1 MKKMKRAAAAAVAAA
16 VTAGTMAGCSST
28 DYALTADG
36 KKVNAGVYISYALS
50 EMTNQMYTMY
60 YGGEVKDL
68 SECFDKQ
75 IDGKDFT
82 TYVKDS
88 ALEKTKEFATVNA
101 KFDELGLKLSK
112 DDKNTISDNVSSS
125 WDSNGDFYESEG
137 ISRESIKQT
146 YEFSYKRSAIFD
158 YYYAEGGKEEVS
170 ADDLQKYVNDNY
182 IRYKLVT
189 IPKSTST
196 DDDTKESE
204 NAEIKE
210 LVDGYLEEAKDL
222 DFEGF
227 DKIIDEY
234 DAYKEAKD
242 AEDSST
248 DSTDSSADE
257 SAVTDLDSSSAADE
271 SSAADDTSSDD
282 SSTADSSEADTELS
296 ADTDTSSSDDSS
308 ADGDSEEEDK
318 YANETVVNYT
328 DGTNKDSD
336 SYSESNAELLKQIKE
351 GEYGAATSWDND
363 TNYYIFMSAD
373 IAERT
378 DYVDDNKETLLQSM
392 KGDEFDSKVE
402 GWVKEMK
409 ITVNNKAVKRY
420 TVKEIYDRQTE
431 YYNKKNG

>member
-16 VTAGTMAGCSST
+16 VTACTMAGCSST

-50 EMTNQMYTMY
+50 EMTSQMYTMY
-60 YGGEVKDL
+60 YGGKVKDL

-112 DDKNTISDNVSSS
+112 DDKKTISDNVSSS

-146 YEFSYKRSAIFD
+146 CEFSFKRSAIFD

-170 ADDLQKYVNDNY
+170 ADDLQTYVNDNY

-234 DAYKEAKD
+234 NAYKEAKD
-242 AEDSST
+242 AENST
-248 DSTDSSADE
+248 NSSADE

-271 SSAADDTSSDD
+271 SSAADDTSSD
-282 SSTADSSEADTELS
+282 DSSEADTELS

-336 SYSESNAELLKQIKE
+336 KYNENNAELLKQIKE
-351 GEYGAATSWDND
+351 GEYGAASSWDND

-431 YYNKKNG
+431 YYNKKKG

>member
-50 EMTNQMYTMY
+50 EMTSQMYTMY
-60 YGGEVKDL
+60 YGGKVKDL

-146 YEFSYKRSAIFD
+146 YEFSFKRSAIFD
-158 YYYAEGGKEEVS
+158 YYYAEGGKEEVP
-170 ADDLQKYVNDNY
+170 ADDLQTYVNDNY

-196 DDDTKESE
+196 DDDTKKSE

-210 LVDGYLEEAKDL
+210 LVDGYLEEAKEL

-234 DAYKEAKD
+234 DAYKKAKD
-242 AEDSST
+242 AE

-271 SSAADDTSSDD
+271 SSAADDTSSD
-282 SSTADSSEADTELS
+282 DSSEADTELS

-336 SYSESNAELLKQIKE
+336 KYNENNAELLKQIKE
-351 GEYGAATSWDND
+351 GEYGAAASWDND

-378 DYVDDNKETLLQSM
+378 D
-392 KGDEFDSKVE
+392 
-402 GWVKEMK
+402 
-409 ITVNNKAVKRY
+409 
-420 TVKEIYDRQTE
+420 
-431 YYNKKNG
+431 

>member
-50 EMTNQMYTMY
+50 EMTSQMYTMY
-60 YGGEVKDL
+60 YGGKVKDL

-146 YEFSYKRSAIFD
+146 YEFSFKRSAIFD
-158 YYYAEGGKEEVS
+158 YYYAEGGKEEVP
-170 ADDLQKYVNDNY
+170 ADDLQTYVNDNY

-196 DDDTKESE
+196 DDDTKKSE

-210 LVDGYLEEAKDL
+210 LVDGYLEEAKEL

-234 DAYKEAKD
+234 DAYKKAKD
-242 AEDSST
+242 AE

-282 SSTADSSEADTELS
+282 SSAADSSEADTELS

-318 YANETVVNYT
+318 YPNETVVNYT

-336 SYSESNAELLKQIKE
+336 KYNENNAELLKQIKE
-351 GEYGAATSWDND
+351 GEYGVAASWDND

-431 YYNKKNG
+431 YYNKKKG

>member
-50 EMTNQMYTMY
+50 EMTSQMYTMY
-60 YGGEVKDL
+60 YGGKVKDL

-146 YEFSYKRSAIFD
+146 YEFSFKRSAIFD
-158 YYYAEGGKEEVS
+158 YYYAEGGKEEVP
-170 ADDLQKYVNDNY
+170 ADDLQTYVNDNY

-196 DDDTKESE
+196 DDDTKKSE

-210 LVDGYLEEAKDL
+210 LVEGYLEEAKEL

-234 DAYKEAKD
+234 DAYKKAKD
-242 AEDSST
+242 AE

-257 SAVTDLDSSSAADE
+257 SA
-271 SSAADDTSSDD
+271 
-282 SSTADSSEADTELS
+282 ADSSEADTELS

-318 YANETVVNYT
+318 YPNETVVNYT

-336 SYSESNAELLKQIKE
+336 KYNENNAELLKQIKE
-351 GEYGAATSWDND
+351 GEYGAAASWDND

-431 YYNKKNG
+431 YYNKKKG

>member
-50 EMTNQMYTMY
+50 EMTSQMYTMY
-60 YGGEVKDL
+60 YGGKVKDL

-146 YEFSYKRSAIFD
+146 YEFSFKRSAIFD

-170 ADDLQKYVNDNY
+170 ADDLQTYTNDNY

-196 DDDTKESE
+196 DDDTKKSE

-210 LVDGYLEEAKDL
+210 LVDGYLEEAKEL

-234 DAYKEAKD
+234 DAYKKAKD
-242 AEDSST
+242 AE

-257 SAVTDLDSSSAADE
+257 SA
-271 SSAADDTSSDD
+271 
-282 SSTADSSEADTELS
+282 ADSSEADTELS

-318 YANETVVNYT
+318 YPNETVVNYT

-336 SYSESNAELLKQIKE
+336 KYNENNAELLKQIKE
-351 GEYGAATSWDND
+351 GEYGAAASWDND

-431 YYNKKNG
+431 YYNKKKG

>member
-50 EMTNQMYTMY
+50 EMTSQMYTMY
-60 YGGEVKDL
+60 YGGKVKDL

-146 YEFSYKRSAIFD
+146 YEFSFKRSAIFD

-170 ADDLQKYVNDNY
+170 ADDLQTYVNDNY

-234 DAYKEAKD
+234 NAYKEAKD
-242 AEDSST
+242 AK
-248 DSTDSSADE
+248 DSTDSSDDE

-282 SSTADSSEADTELS
+282 SSAADSSEADTELS

-318 YANETVVNYT
+318 YPNETVVNYT

-336 SYSESNAELLKQIKE
+336 KYNENNAELLKQIKE
-351 GEYGAATSWDND
+351 GEYGAAASWDND

-431 YYNKKNG
+431 YYNKKKG

>member
-50 EMTNQMYTMY
+50 EMTSQMYTMY
-60 YGGEVKDL
+60 YGGKVKDL

-146 YEFSYKRSAIFD
+146 YEFSFKRSAIFD
-158 YYYAEGGKEEVS
+158 YYYAEGGKEEVP
-170 ADDLQKYVNDNY
+170 ADDLQTYVNDNY

-196 DDDTKESE
+196 DDDTKKSE

-210 LVDGYLEEAKDL
+210 LVDGYLEEAKEL

-234 DAYKEAKD
+234 DAYKKAKD
-242 AEDSST
+242 AE

-282 SSTADSSEADTELS
+282 SSAADSSEADTELS

-318 YANETVVNYT
+318 YPNETVVNYT

-336 SYSESNAELLKQIKE
+336 KYNENNAELLKQIKE
-351 GEYGAATSWDND
+351 GEYAAAASWDND

-431 YYNKKNG
+431 YYNKKKG

>member
-50 EMTNQMYTMY
+50 EMTSQMYTMY
-60 YGGEVKDL
+60 YGGKVKDL

-146 YEFSYKRSAIFD
+146 YEFSFKRSAIFD
-158 YYYAEGGKEEVS
+158 YYYAEGGKEEVP
-170 ADDLQKYVNDNY
+170 ADDLQTYVNDNY

-196 DDDTKESE
+196 DDDTKKSE

-210 LVDGYLEEAKDL
+210 LVDGYLEEAKEL

-234 DAYKEAKD
+234 DAYKKAKD
-242 AEDSST
+242 AE

-257 SAVTDLDSSSAADE
+257 SA
-271 SSAADDTSSDD
+271 
-282 SSTADSSEADTELS
+282 ADSSEADTELS

-318 YANETVVNYT
+318 YPNETVVNYT

-336 SYSESNAELLKQIKE
+336 KYNENNAELLKQIKE
-351 GEYGAATSWDND
+351 GEYGAAASWDND

-431 YYNKKNG
+431 YYNKKKG

>member
-50 EMTNQMYTMY
+50 EMTSQMYTMY
-60 YGGEVKDL
+60 YGGKVKDL

-146 YEFSYKRSAIFD
+146 YEFSFKRSAIFD
-158 YYYAEGGKEEVS
+158 YYYAEGGKEEVP
-170 ADDLQKYVNDNY
+170 ADDLQTYVNDNY

-196 DDDTKESE
+196 DDDTKKSE

-210 LVDGYLEEAKDL
+210 LVDGYLEEAKEL

-234 DAYKEAKD
+234 DAYKKAKD
-242 AEDSST
+242 AE

-257 SAVTDLDSSSAADE
+257 SA
-271 SSAADDTSSDD
+271 
-282 SSTADSSEADTELS
+282 ADSSEADTELS

-318 YANETVVNYT
+318 YSNETVVNYT

-336 SYSESNAELLKQIKE
+336 KYNENNAELLKQIKE
-351 GEYGAATSWDND
+351 GEYGAAASWDND

-431 YYNKKNG
+431 YYNKKKG